1 MIAEQLSRTQLQRQI
16 SARMEELRQE
26 GHDRRHLKDFMQ
38 KVRAVPG
45 QTVGDICQ
53 NWCRSQAELRPLFQL
68 LWLAVAVLLGT
79 LLLKAAGTS
88 AALGGVSMVGLVA
101 FLHQHSLWQQEGRFT
116 NELLARA
123 DSASFYLARP
133 PI

>member
-1 MIAEQLSRTQLQRQI
+1 
-16 SARMEELRQE
+16 MEELRQE
-26 GHDRRHLKDFMQ
+26 GYDRRHLKDFMK
-38 KVRAVPG
+38 KVQAVPG

-53 NWCRSQAELRPLFQL
+53 NWSRSQSELRPLFQL
-68 LWLAVAVLLGT
+68 LWMAVALLLGS

-88 AALGGVSMVGLVA
+88 AALAGVLVVGLVA
-101 FLHQHSLWQQEGRFT
+101 AIHLNSLWAQEGRFT

-123 DSASFYLARP
+123 DSASLCLARP